1 MLHVINLPVFL
12 YLVPIV
18 IVPPIHRIGMTTW
31 NLPMSDTRRAVKAR
45 VVCVIRSKIIC
56 LHPLLYGL
64 IGIDRIR
71 HSINRSLKNNGW
83 HDTSSTAHSSVC
95 SLSLLH
101 WIRSSRKTDGRNLRG

>member
-12 YLVPIV
+12 YLVPTV
-18 IVPPIHRIGMTTW
+18 IVPPGHGIGMTTW
-31 NLPMSDTRRAVKAR
+31 NLPMSDTRRTVKAG

-56 LHPLLYGL
+56 LHPLLYDL
-64 IGIDRIR
+64 IAIDRIR
-71 HSINRSLKNNGW
+71 HSITGSLKNNGW

-101 WIRSSRKTDGRNLRG
+101 WIRPSLKTGGRN